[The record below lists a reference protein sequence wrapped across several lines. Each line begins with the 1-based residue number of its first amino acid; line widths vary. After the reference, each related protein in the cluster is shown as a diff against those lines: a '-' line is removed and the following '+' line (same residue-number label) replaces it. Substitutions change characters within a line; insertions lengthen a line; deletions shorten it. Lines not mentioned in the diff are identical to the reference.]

1 MSHFCQ
7 IDSYLFHLGSQS
19 EATSDQPNAQ
29 LAGRK
34 IKLEIDVDHV
44 QAPFSEE
51 SNLPSISSG
60 ALIQSELTCHF
71 ASQPQF
77 EHNSSFVHVDNVAT
91 DNLELLQTG
100 AALWYE
106 MICYIDKRCIH
117 SFFYS

>member
-19 EATSDQPNAQ
+19 AATSDQPNAQ

-51 SNLPSISSG
+51 SNLPAIPSG
-60 ALIQSELTCHF
+60 ALIRPSRTAQQPACQL
-71 ASQPQF
+71 ASQPQL

-91 DNLELLQTG
+91 DNLEQHRG
-100 AALWYE
+100 
-106 MICYIDKRCIH
+106 MK
-117 SFFYS
+117 